1 MTTLTI
7 YPDQQPE
14 APTFHSD
21 NIEDIMA
28 KLAEL
33 GIRFERWE
41 AATPVTGDMNQEDIL
56 AAYHTQIQAL
66 MDSEGYV
73 TADVVNMVP
82 THPDKEAFRAKFLDE
97 HTHAEDEVR
106 FFVSGSG
113 QFNLHLD
120 NQVVSV
126 VCTKDDLIGVP
137 AGTRHWFDMGP
148 EPAFSAIRLFNNPE
162 GWVAQ
167 FTGDTIASTFPR
179 YE

>member
-7 YPDQQPE
+7 YKDTQPD
-14 APTFHSD
+14 APVFQSENGD
-21 NIEDIMA
+21 EILA
-28 KLAEL
+28 KLSEL

-41 AATPVTGDMNQEDIL
+41 AATPVTGDMSQDEVL
-56 AAYHTQIQAL
+56 AAYAAQIQAL
-66 MDSEGYV
+66 KDSEGYV

-82 THPDKEAFRAKFLDE
+82 NHPNKDVFRAKFLEE
-97 HTHAEDEVR
+97 HTHGEDEVR

-113 QFNLHLD
+113 QFNLHLGD
-120 NQVVSV
+120 EVVSI

-137 AGTRHWFDMGP
+137 AGTKHWFDMGP
-148 EPAFSAIRLFNNPE
+148 APAFSAIRLFNNPD

-167 FTGDTIASTFPR
+167 FTGDEIADQFPR